1 MSLLHLFS
9 FLSAFVL
16 DELGFLSILLTADF
30 LGIYWNHF
38 LRCFLGLSSSG
49 QQSPSVGGFKAF
61 FL

>member
-30 LGIYWNHF
+30 WESTGTTGSALLDNKA
-38 LRCFLGLSSSG
+38 
-49 QQSPSVGGFKAF
+49 PSMGGFKAS